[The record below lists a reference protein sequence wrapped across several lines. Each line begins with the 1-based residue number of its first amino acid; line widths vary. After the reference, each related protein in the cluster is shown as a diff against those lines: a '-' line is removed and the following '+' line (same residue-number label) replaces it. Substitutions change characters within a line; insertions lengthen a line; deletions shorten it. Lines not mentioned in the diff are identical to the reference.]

1 MKQAAGII
9 WFFFGSL
16 VAQDTFVPGKFSLPC
31 LAGKPLLRDELGSLV
46 LLDSDELNKRATSRE
61 PLRAENGSPALSSVV
76 VYIALD
82 LNGRVA
88 CTDPSPAPKALR
100 AAAAVI
106 ARKWRFDP
114 IVDHGRRI
122 RAMGRLEIP
131 IRVD

>member
-1 MKQAAGII
+1 
-9 WFFFGSL
+9 
-16 VAQDTFVPGKFSLPC
+16 
-31 LAGKPLLRDELGSLV
+31 LLRDELGSLV
-46 LLDSDELNKRATSRE
+46 LLDSDELNKRATSRA